1 MWFGVIHDA
10 PDIEFGVGHSM
21 CVRVLILFR
30 VIHQVPGIEFSVGY
44 SVCARVLDVVS
55 GNTFGAG

>member
-1 MWFGVIHDA
+1 MMLLILNSVSGIQ
-10 PDIEFGVGHSM
+10 

-30 VIHQVPGIEFSVGY
+30 VIHQVPGIDFGVGY